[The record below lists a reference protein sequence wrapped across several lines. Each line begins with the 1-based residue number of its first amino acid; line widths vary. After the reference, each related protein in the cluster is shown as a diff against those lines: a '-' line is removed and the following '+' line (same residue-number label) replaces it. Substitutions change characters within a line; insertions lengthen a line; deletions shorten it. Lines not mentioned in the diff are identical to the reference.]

1 MNQSP
6 WHGLRLVWGFW
17 TDYTHEVAEYQSAI
31 WLGAV
36 YYLVV
41 GPTSILVRL
50 SGRSLLPSTFGRSHS
65 HWVARAP
72 VQRDLGELRRQ
83 Y

>member
-1 MNQSP
+1 MNQVR
-6 WHGLRLVWGFW
+6 WRGLRLLWWFW

-41 GPTSILVRL
+41 GPTSLVLRL
-50 SGRSLLPSTFGRSHS
+50 TGRSLLPSTFGRGRS
-65 HWVARAP
+65 HWVARPP
-72 VQRDLGELRRQ
+72 VQRDLAELRRQ